1 MHAAA
6 FSPRGGGVSPRGTL
20 LQGQSII
27 EYVLI
32 AAVIGLVVVF
42 AGPQV
47 SGAIRNQFNLVGNTV
62 NGMADDGTEA
72 LTDILFGEAVVSL
85 GHISP
90 FVPGPKDSD
99 LRELWETSLCRIR
112 PMG

>member
-1 MHAAA
+1 MSLRVHPKE
-6 FSPRGGGVSPRGTL
+6 SGGN
-20 LQGQSII
+20 
-27 EYVLI
+27 
-32 AAVIGLVVVF
+32 A
-42 AGPQV
+42 
-47 SGAIRNQFNLVGNTV
+47 
-62 NGMADDGTEA
+62 GMADDGTEA